1 MSSQHNTACCPQV
14 VTDNLLEASKA
25 MAASRNASHAHSYT
39 TYPLRY
45 DLLPKELAIM
55 AKTNSI
61 RAMAIGYKVLAAMI
75 DMVVG
80 NKHLLQ
86 VRGQ

>member
-1 MSSQHNTACCPQV
+1 
-14 VTDNLLEASKA
+14 

-75 DMVVG
+75 DMVIG
-80 NKHLLQ
+80 NKELLQ
-86 VRGQ
+86 VSAQALISPQSTAASASANAINTLALV